1 MQEENIN
8 LYRKNICLLPEKYL
22 SFAWKIFVKS
32 AFKLFLRPVVGWC
45 SQALHQ
51 CSIWKK
57 KTINYKMFFYH
68 LMDLLSNDVNDN
80 GEKERLNRVEIKYQ
94 QVVSVQL
101 ASFLQNLNDAYKSP
115 STTALHCIK
124 VPKSSCNVKCF
135 LYLCSFLVLKI
146 QHLFVCNLRRSN
158 RKCAE
163 KCNNKIFCS
172 KKWDNTILPPTYLKS
187 LTGFIPHCQEN
198 SASFISENSMLLK
211 TDTSGQAILATG
223 FLVFD

>member
-1 MQEENIN
+1 MFDTIVCFSPVLRLCLFQLQEIN
-8 LYRKNICLLPEKYL
+8 FEIKIFNCKKKISILIGKIFVFYRKNICPLREKYL
-22 SFAWKIFVKS
+22 SNLHLSFFRRQLLDDVVKLCINARS
-32 AFKLFLRPVVGWC
+32 ER
-45 SQALHQ
+45 
-51 CSIWKK
+51 K

-68 LMDLLSNDVNDN
+68 LMDWLSNDVNDN

-163 KCNNKIFCS
+163 KCKS
-172 KKWDNTILPPTYLKS
+172 KTL
-187 LTGFIPHCQEN
+187 C
-198 SASFISENSMLLK
+198 
-211 TDTSGQAILATG
+211 
-223 FLVFD
+223 